1 MSAAPIRIPALAL
14 AAVAALAA
22 ASPADEVVLKTG
34 GRITGVIV
42 EQTPERVVIEASPG
56 RVALPMS
63 RVARV
68 VASPS
73 ALAEFRERAMAVAP
87 TDAGGWADLA
97 RWAETRELP
106 TQAREAWEKVLGL
119 QPGHPQANEALGRV
133 QVDGRW
139 LTADDAY
146 RARGYVQY
154 DGRWVTPEEHQALLR
169 ERAADD
175 ADRRE
180 REASVARAREAEARA
195 AEAEAHAREAEAAA
209 SAPTN
214 GIPYWWGI
222 GGGGGHL
229 PPIGSDP
236 PTIADTPAG
245 SPEPPRPPRRPP
257 ARTPPPPR
265 PAGDEAGKTTKAV
278 GHPVPAPTAKPVPR
292 P

>member
-1 MSAAPIRIPALAL
+1 
-14 AAVAALAA
+14 
-22 ASPADEVVLKTG
+22 
-34 GRITGVIV
+34 V

-209 SAPTN
+209 SAPTE

-222 GGGGGHL
+222 GGGGGHH
-229 PPIGSDP
+229 PRGAERPSGSPDP
-236 PTIADTPAG
+236 PPAPHRPPVPSAPPNRIGGGSPPAPKPAG
-245 SPEPPRPPRRPP
+245 GLGPASADKPAPRP
-257 ARTPPPPR
+257 
-265 PAGDEAGKTTKAV
+265 
-278 GHPVPAPTAKPVPR
+278 
-292 P
+292 

>member
-1 MSAAPIRIPALAL
+1 MSAAPIRTPALAL
-14 AAVAALAA
+14 AAFAVLAA

-42 EQTPERVVIEASPG
+42 ERTLERVVIEASPG
-56 RVALPMS
+56 RVTLPMS

-68 VASPS
+68 VTSPS
-73 ALAEFRERAMAVAP
+73 ALAEFRERALAVAP

-146 RARGYVQY
+146 RARGYVPY

-180 REASVARAREAEARA
+180 REASLARAREAEARA

-209 SAPTN
+209 SAPTE

-222 GGGGGHL
+222 GGGGYPPQVGDYP
-229 PPIGSDP
+229 PPIVDS
-236 PTIADTPAG
+236 PAG
-245 SPEPPRPPRRPP
+245 SPETPRHPRSPP

-265 PAGDEAGKTTKAV
+265 PAGGEAGKTAKAV

>member
-22 ASPADEVVLKTG
+22 ASSADEVVLKTG

-73 ALAEFRERAMAVAP
+73 ALAEFRERALAVAP

-106 TQAREAWEKVLGL
+106 TQAREAWERVLDL

-139 LTADDAY
+139 LTADDAN
-146 RARGYVQY
+146 RARGYVPY
-154 DGRWVTPEEHQALLR
+154 DGRWVTPQEHQALLR

-180 REASVARAREAEARA
+180 REASLSRAREAEARA
-195 AEAEAHAREAEAAA
+195 AEAEARAREAEAEA

-214 GIPYWWGI
+214 GIPYWWGVPV
-222 GGGGGHL
+222 GGY
-229 PPIGSDP
+229 PPSIGSDP
-236 PTIADTPAG
+236 PTTADTPAG
-245 SPEPPRPPRRPP
+245 SPETPRHPRRPP
-257 ARTPPPPR
+257 AKTPPPPR
-265 PAGDEAGKTTKAV
+265 PAGEEAGKTAKAV
-278 GHPVPAPTAKPVPR
+278 GHPVPAPTAKPAPR